1 MNNIKKLDTSLS
13 LVEYTEKDCFDFVGV
28 YTKLMWNS
36 NSPCVY
42 WFCQRLDYFEADD
55 FAIDR
60 PFTRWL
66 YILVEKDNLKDL
78 HEGKKTFN
86 EFFMGSGNCFLVD
99 VGDDFDVIDIN
110 EVLDKEHLYSS
121 YLYDFGNLSING
133 ENLTKHGKMFFDNLV
148 VSHTNIDS
156 FDFLELLELSEQCEE
171 VSLYNVKEIK
181 NVELLFK
188 MYNLKKLVVYNCGDV
203 LDTDIINCFVTSK
216 RYKNLKH
223 FEYAVKDDETAFNW
237 KHKIHILVMKN

>member
-1 MNNIKKLDTSLS
+1 MNDIKRIDTSLS
-13 LVEYTEKDCFDFVGV
+13 LVEYTEKDGFDFFGV

-42 WFCQRLDYFEADD
+42 WFCQRLDYF
-55 FAIDR
+55 AIDR

-66 YILVEKDNLKDL
+66 YILVENNNLKDL
-78 HEGKKTFN
+78 HEGKKTFKD
-86 EFFMGSGNCFLVD
+86 FFMESGNCFLVD

-121 YLYDFGNLSING
+121 YLYDFGNLAINN
-133 ENLTKHGKMFFDNLV
+133 ENLTKHGKKFFDGLV

-156 FDFLELLELSEQCEE
+156 FDFLELSEQCEE

-181 NVELLFK
+181 NVEVLFN
-188 MYNLKKLVVYNCGDV
+188 MYNLKKLVIYNCGDV
-203 LDTDIINCFVTSK
+203 LDTNIINCFVTSK

-223 FEYAVKDDETAFNW
+223 FEYAFKDDETAFDW
-237 KHKIHILVMKN
+237 KHKLHISVIKN